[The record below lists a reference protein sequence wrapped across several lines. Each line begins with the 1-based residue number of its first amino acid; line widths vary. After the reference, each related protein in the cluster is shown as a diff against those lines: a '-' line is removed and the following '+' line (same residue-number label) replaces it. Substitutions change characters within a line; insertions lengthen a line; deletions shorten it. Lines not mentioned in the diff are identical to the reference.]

1 MWEKVT
7 ETRQSSPHRRRVS
20 GGGRGLYLESCSNNR
35 RMDSR
40 ELTSNTSTVT
50 DNSDS
55 NPISL
60 TRAVLIAAVSFS
72 LVSLIIFSSVA
83 FAEPW
88 MYRNLGVTGA
98 YLTWIVLFI
107 VLGASAFIPLLARP
121 RKLLRFYVL
130 FGVGFFLYGV
140 GWMAAYFSLKNTVGE
155 WLGSLVGSVLMA
167 VVFAAGFKA
176 LRSAAL
182 FSFMLFAG
190 NSFGYFLGSA
200 LYERL
205 TAPAGML
212 IWGAVYGAGV
222 GAALGAILWISQ
234 SRKTATT

>member
-1 MWEKVT
+1 
-7 ETRQSSPHRRRVS
+7 
-20 GGGRGLYLESCSNNR
+20 
-35 RMDSR
+35 MDSR
-40 ELTSNTSTVT
+40 GLTPDTSTVT
-50 DNSDS
+50 NNDPDS

-60 TRAVLIAAVSFS
+60 SRTVLIAGAGFS

-83 FAEPW
+83 FAERW
-88 MYRNLGVTGA
+88 MYGHLGITGA

-121 RKLLRFYVL
+121 RNLLRFYVL
-130 FGVGFFLYGV
+130 FGAGFLLYGV
-140 GWMAAYFSLKNTVGE
+140 GWMAAYFSLKNTLGE
-155 WLGSLVGSVLMA
+155 WLGSLLGSVLMA

-205 TAPAGML
+205 PAPVGML
-212 IWGAVYGAGV
+212 MWGVVYGAGV
-222 GAALGAILWISQ
+222 GAALGAILWMAQ
-234 SRKTATT
+234 SRKTEAT